1 MVQPGSG
8 KGSNST
14 LKGWRASALPTQKI
28 KTQIDQWQTV
38 MDGWMNEY
46 EASAEVPKA
55 AIQHEMMIGL
65 ALHNKCTV
73 GELIFLCKSLY
84 LEFFKVYS

>member
-55 AIQHEMMIGL
+55 AIQHEMMI
-65 ALHNKCTV
+65 
-73 GELIFLCKSLY
+73 
-84 LEFFKVYS
+84 